1 MNIFLNVR
9 PDFFLTGKHCLLCYH
24 SIELVIFYFR
34 AAGEVTNEY
43 KQCFYSERLF
53 RTEFLQEII
62 ILEALRMDSSHLNLA
77 KYIS

>member
-9 PDFFLTGKHCLLCYH
+9 PDFFLNWKTLSPL
-24 SIELVIFYFR
+24 SPLNRVIFYFR
-34 AAGEVTNEY
+34 AAGEVTNKY

-53 RTEFLQEII
+53 RIEFLQEII

-77 KYIS
+77 KYAS